1 MTFNEEPRDPS
12 TVASPKKRWNAPRL
26 QRYGT
31 LVHLTET
38 NSPGMGL
45 GDGGGPIVPKMQNRT
60 H

>member
-12 TVASPKKRWNAPRL
+12 AAASPKKPWSAPRL

-31 LVHLTET
+31 LVHLTENVGT
-38 NSPGMGL
+38 MGRRDNL
-45 GDGGGPIVPKMQNRT
+45 AMIAPNRT

>member
-12 TVASPKKRWNAPRL
+12 AAASPKKCWNAPRL

-38 NSPGMGL
+38 VDGMGFP
-45 GDGGGPIVPKMQNRT
+45 DGGGQLNMMMNRT
-60 H
+60 R